1 MKATQQTLLAAGLL
15 AASTA
20 SALINI
26 DTVFVGDA
34 GNAGDVQVQGTFG
47 AVSYAYHIGTH
58 EVTNAQYTNFLNSVA
73 ATDPHNLYN
82 VGMGAFD
89 RGGISRSGTSGS
101 YTYSTRPNMANKPVN
116 FVSFWDAVRFA
127 NWLTSG
133 DTETGVYVLT
143 ASGISNNTIT
153 RDATAWANGG
163 VAIASENEWY
173 KAAYY
178 DGSGGYFDYPT
189 QSNTA
194 PTSATA
200 NSTGDI
206 SNPGANVANYLNGA
220 DWNGQNGNVT
230 TVGSAEAPSHYG
242 TFDQGGNVK
251 EWIDTIPSGVGGR
264 VLRGGAFALG
274 GAVEIQSSGRSTTS
288 PTREDEEKGFRVSSL
303 AAIPEPSTYAAIL
316 GCLGLSLALMRRKGN
331 F

>member
-1 MKATQQTLLAAGLL
+1 MKAIQQTLLAAGLL
-15 AASTA
+15 AASAA
-20 SALINI
+20 SAALNI

-82 VGMGAFD
+82 V
-89 RGGISRSGTSGS
+89 
-101 YTYSTRPNMANKPVN
+101 
-116 FVSFWDAVRFA
+116 
-127 NWLTSG
+127 
-133 DTETGVYVLT
+133 
-143 ASGISNNTIT
+143 
-153 RDATAWANGG
+153 
-163 VAIASENEWY
+163 
-173 KAAYY
+173 
-178 DGSGGYFDYPT
+178 
-189 QSNTA
+189 
-194 PTSATA
+194 
-200 NSTGDI
+200 
-206 SNPGANVANYLNGA
+206 ANYLRGA
-220 DWNGQNGNVT
+220 DWNNQNGNVT

-264 VLRGGAFALG
+264 VLWGGAFALG
-274 GAVEIQSSGRSTTS
+274 GAVEIQSSGRSGTS
-288 PTREDEEKGFRVSSL
+288 PTFEDEEKGFRVSSL

-331 F
+331 V